1 MAATMLDPSEIIRFA
16 EGLSDLEPDLEAE
29 ILTQVASSP
38 DLRTRIAL
46 LRRDLYLVEC
56 QIPDY
61 QMATE
66 YLLELNKLAEIWV
79 RMRME
84 RKLKLQKFLFGREFA
99 ALGFLFAGLLGLALL
114 ILSYL

>member
-1 MAATMLDPSEIIRFA
+1 MALTMLEPHEIVRFA
-16 EGLSDLEPDLEAE
+16 EGLSDLEPDIEAE
-29 ILTQVASSP
+29 ILTQVVSSP
-38 DLRTRIAL
+38 DLRKRIAA

-61 QMATE
+61 QMAPE
-66 YLLELNKLAEIWV
+66 YLIELNKLAEIWV

-99 ALGFLFAGLLGLALL
+99 ALGLLLAGLVGLALA